1 MRWEQVY
8 LAGTGVWLADRTN
21 AAAAVEAGAYDAGEH
36 ALNQIH
42 SVSSAVAGGPD
53 DLSAPEMAVRAART
67 ALRRSGPAAQRVAA
81 VFHSY
86 LWFQGAELW
95 PSAAY
100 VAQHAVGSA
109 VPAFDLLQQCNAG
122 LAGMELAARQLGA
135 RGSGRAAGF
144 REDEAVLLTTADRF
158 APPAFDRWTAE
169 RGMVYGDGGTAL
181 VLSSSPGGASARL
194 LSTATRVDNSLEGL
208 ARGAGFRSGP
218 DPQAGPVDLGARA
231 QEYFRAHRNMRAA
244 TLRTAEVAAE
254 SIRVALAD
262 ADTPRERVD
271 RVVLNATGHQRLTWQ
286 LEHQLGIEEKFSN
299 WEFCRE
305 VGHLGAGDHFAG
317 LNELLETGEVGA
329 GDRVLL
335 VGGGT
340 GYSCTS
346 AVVEITDPA
355 GWYA

>member
-8 LAGTGVWLADRTN
+8 LAGTGVWLADRAN
-21 AAAAVEAGAYDAGEH
+21 AVAAVAAGAYDAGEH
-36 ALNQIH
+36 AVNQIH

-67 ALRRSGPAAQRVAA
+67 ALRRSGRAAERVAA

-100 VAQHAVGSA
+100 VAQHTVGSA

-122 LAGMELAARQLGA
+122 LAGLELAARQLRSG
-135 RGSGRAAGF
+135 GSGEG
-144 REDEAVLLTTADRF
+144 EAVLLTTADRF
-158 APPAFDRWTAE
+158 APPAFDRWRAE

-181 VLSSSPGGASARL
+181 VLSSSPEGATGRL
-194 LSTATRVDNSLEGL
+194 LATATRVDNSLEGL

-218 DPQAGPVDLGARA
+218 ELEARPVNPGLRA
-231 QEYFRAHRNMRAA
+231 EEYFRAQRNMRAA

-262 ADTPRERVD
+262 ADTPMEQID
-271 RVVLNATGHQRLTWQ
+271 RVVLNATGRQRMHWQ
-286 LEHQLGIEEKFSN
+286 LEHQLGVEEKFSN

-317 LNELLETGEVGA
+317 LNELLETGEVA
-329 GDRVLL
+329 EGDRVLL

-346 AVVEITDPA
+346 AVVEITDA
-355 GWYA
+355 SGGCA

>member
-21 AAAAVEAGAYDAGEH
+21 AAEAVATGAYDAAEH
-36 ALNQIH
+36 AVNQIH
-42 SVSSAVAGGPD
+42 SVSSAVADGPD

-67 ALRRSGPAAQRVAA
+67 ALRRSGPAAERVAA

-122 LAGMELAARQLGA
+122 LAGLELAARQLCSRPVG
-135 RGSGRAAGF
+135 
-144 REDEAVLLTTADRF
+144 EDEAVLLTTADRF
-158 APPAFDRWTAE
+158 APPAFDRWRAE

-181 VLSSSPGGASARL
+181 VLTSSPEAATARL
-194 LSTATRVDNSLEGL
+194 LATATRVDNSLEGL

-218 DPQAGPVDLGARA
+218 QDEPRPVDLGARA
-231 QEYFRAHRNMRAA
+231 EEYFRAHRNMRAA
-244 TLRTAEVAAE
+244 TLRTAEVAAD
-254 SIRVALAD
+254 SIRAALAD
-262 ADTPRERVD
+262 ADTPMERID

-286 LEHQLGIEEKFSN
+286 LEHQLGIEEKYSN

-346 AVVEITDPA
+346 AVVEITDPS
-355 GWYA
+355 GWSA

>member
-8 LAGTGVWLADRTN
+8 LAGTGVWLADRAN

-36 ALNQIH
+36 AVNRIH
-42 SVSSAVAGGPD
+42 SVSSAAADGPD
-53 DLSAPEMAVRAART
+53 DLSPPEMAVRAART
-67 ALRRSGPAAQRVAA
+67 ALRRSGRAAERVAA

-122 LAGMELAARQLGA
+122 LAGLELAARQLRSG
-135 RGSGRAAGF
+135 GSGGS

-158 APPAFDRWTAE
+158 TPPAFDRWRAE

-181 VLSSSPGGASARL
+181 VLSSTPEGATGRL
-194 LSTATRVDNSLEGL
+194 LATATRVDNSLEGL

-218 DPQAGPVDLGARA
+218 ELEARPVDLGARA
-231 QEYFRAHRNMRAA
+231 EEYFRAQRNMRAA
-244 TLRTAEVAAE
+244 TLRTGAVAAE

-262 ADTPRERVD
+262 ADTSMDRID
-271 RVVLNATGHQRLTWQ
+271 RVVLNATGHQRMSWQ
-286 LEHQLGIEEKFSN
+286 LEHQLGVDERFSN

-305 VGHLGAGDHFAG
+305 AGHLGAGDHFAG
-317 LNELLETGEVGA
+317 LNELLETGEVGE

-346 AVVEITDPA
+346 AVVEITDA
-355 GWYA
+355 SGGCA

>member
-21 AAAAVEAGAYDAGEH
+21 AAAAVAAGAYDAGEH
-36 ALNQIH
+36 AVNQIH
-42 SVSSAVAGGPD
+42 SVSSAAAGGPD

-67 ALRRSGPAAQRVAA
+67 ALRRSGPAAERITN

-122 LAGMELAARQLGA
+122 LAGVELAARQLQGG
-135 RGSGRAAGF
+135 GSDRAGGG
-144 REDEAVLLTTADRF
+144 EAVLLTTADRF
-158 APPAFDRWTAE
+158 AAPAFDRWRAE

-181 VLSSSPGGASARL
+181 VLSSSPAGATGRL
-194 LSTATRVDNSLEGL
+194 LATATRVDNSLEGL

-218 DPQAGPVDLGARA
+218 EREPRPVDLGARA
-231 QEYFRAHRNMRAA
+231 EEYFRAQRNMRAA

-262 ADTPRERVD
+262 SGTPMDRID
-271 RVVLNATGHQRLTWQ
+271 RVVLNATGQQRLRWQ
-286 LEHQLGIEEKFSN
+286 LEHQLGIEEEFSN

-317 LNELLETGEVGA
+317 LNELLETGEVGE

-346 AVVEITDPA
+346 AVVEITDTSGGCA
-355 GWYA
+355 

>member
-8 LAGTGVWLADRTN
+8 LAGTGVWLADRAN
-21 AAAAVEAGAYDAGEH
+21 AADAVAAGAYDAGEH
-36 ALNQIH
+36 AVNRID
-42 SVSSAVAGGPD
+42 SVSAATTGGPD
-53 DLSAPEMAVRAART
+53 DLAAPEMAVRAART
-67 ALRRSGPAAQRVAA
+67 ALRRSGRSAEHVGT

-95 PSAAY
+95 PAAAY
-100 VAQHAVGSA
+100 VAQHTVGPA

-122 LAGMELAARQLGA
+122 LSGMELAARQLRSA
-135 RGSGRAAGF
+135 EPGR
-144 REDEAVLLTTADRF
+144 DEAVLLTTADRF
-158 APPAFDRWTAE
+158 APPAFDRWRAE

-181 VLSSSPGGASARL
+181 VLSTSPEHAVGRL
-194 LSTATRVDNSLEGL
+194 LATATRVDNSLEGL
-208 ARGAGFRSGP
+208 ARGTGFRPGP
-218 DPQAGPVDLGARA
+218 DAADRPVDLGART
-231 QEYFRAHRNMRAA
+231 EEHFREHRNLRAA

-254 SIRVALAD
+254 SIRAALAE
-262 ADTPRERVD
+262 ADTPIERIA
-271 RVVLNATGHQRLTWQ
+271 RVVLNATGHQRMQWQ
-286 LEHQLGIEEKFSN
+286 LEQQLGVDERRST

-305 VGHLGAGDHFAG
+305 VGHLGAGDHVAG
-317 LNELLETGEVGA
+317 LNELLETGELDG

-355 GWYA
+355 GWCS

>member
-8 LAGTGVWLADRTN
+8 LAGTGVWLADRAE
-21 AAAAVEAGAYDAGEH
+21 AARAVADGAYDADEH
-36 ALNQIH
+36 AVNQIH
-42 SVSSAVAGGPD
+42 SVSSATAGGAD
-53 DLSAPEMAVRAART
+53 DLAAPEMAVRAART
-67 ALRRSGPAAQRVAA
+67 ALRRAGRAAERVGT

-95 PSAAY
+95 PGAAY
-100 VAQHAVGSA
+100 VAQHTVGSS

-122 LAGMELAARQLGA
+122 LAGLELAARQLGA
-135 RGSGRAAGF
+135 GRPGG
-144 REDEAVLLTTADRF
+144 DEAVLLTTADRF
-158 APPAFDRWTAE
+158 TPPAFDRWRAE

-181 VLSSSPGGASARL
+181 VLSASAEGAAARL
-194 LSTATRVDNSLEGL
+194 LATATRVDNSLEGL

-218 DPQAGPVDLGARA
+218 ELAARPVDLAARA
-231 QEYFRAHRNMRAA
+231 EEYFRAERNLRTA
-244 TLRTAEVAAE
+244 TVRTAEVAAE

-262 ADTPRERVD
+262 AGTPMERID
-271 RVVLNATGHQRLTWQ
+271 RVVLNATGRQRMRWQ
-286 LEHQLGIEEKFSN
+286 LEHQLGLEEKVSN

-317 LNELLETGEVGA
+317 LNELLETGEVGE

-346 AVVEITDPA
+346 AVVEITDA
-355 GWYA
+355 SGWYA

>member
-8 LAGTGVWLADRTN
+8 LAGTGVWLADRAD
-21 AAAAVEAGAYDAGEH
+21 AADAVAAGAYDAAEH
-36 ALNQIH
+36 AVNRID
-42 SVSSAVAGGPD
+42 SVSAATAGGPD
-53 DLSAPEMAVRAART
+53 DLAAPEMAVRAART
-67 ALRRSGPAAQRVAA
+67 ALRRAGRAAARVGT

-100 VAQHAVGSA
+100 VAEHTVGSA

-122 LAGMELAARQLGA
+122 LSGMELAARQLHAG
-135 RGSGRAAGF
+135 GPGR
-144 REDEAVLLTTADRF
+144 DEAVLLTTADRF
-158 APPAFDRWTAE
+158 APPAFDRWRAE
-169 RGMVYGDGGTAL
+169 RGMVYGDGGTAV
-181 VLSSSPGGASARL
+181 VLSTSAENAVARL
-194 LSTATRVDNSLEGL
+194 LATATRVDNSLEGL
-208 ARGAGFRSGP
+208 ARGTGFRPGP
-218 DPQAGPVDLGARA
+218 DAADRPVDLGART
-231 QEYFRAHRNMRAA
+231 EEHFREHRNLRAA

-254 SIRVALAD
+254 SIRAALAE
-262 ADTPRERVD
+262 ADTPIERIA
-271 RVVLNATGHQRLTWQ
+271 RVVLNATGHQRMQWQ
-286 LEHQLGIEEKFSN
+286 LTQQLGVDETRST

-305 VGHLGAGDHFAG
+305 VGHLGAGDHVAG
-317 LNELLETGEVGA
+317 LNELLETGELAG

-355 GWYA
+355 GWCA

>member
-8 LAGTGVWLADRTN
+8 LAGTGVWLADRADT
-21 AAAAVEAGAYDAGEH
+21 AAAVAAGAYDAGEH
-36 ALNQIH
+36 AVNRIR
-42 SVSSAVAGGPD
+42 SVSSAAAEGPD

-67 ALRRSGPAAQRVAA
+67 ALHRSGRAAERVTT

-95 PSAAY
+95 PAASY
-100 VAQHAVGSA
+100 VAQHAVGPA

-122 LAGMELAARQLGA
+122 LAGLELAARHL
-135 RGSGRAAGF
+135 RAAESAD
-144 REDEAVLLTTADRF
+144 RPEAVLLTTGDRF
-158 APPAFDRWTAE
+158 APPAFDRWRAE

-181 VLSSSPGGASARL
+181 VLSTSPQGATGRL
-194 LSTATRVDNSLEGL
+194 LATATRVDNSLEGL
-208 ARGAGFRSGP
+208 ARGTGFRTGP
-218 DPQAGPVDLGARA
+218 DEESRPVDLGARTE
-231 QEYFRAHRNMRAA
+231 EYFRAQRNMRAA

-254 SIRVALAD
+254 SIRAALAD
-262 ADTPRERVD
+262 ADTSMEGIA

-286 LEHQLGIEEKFSN
+286 LEKQLGVEEKLSN
-299 WEFCRE
+299 WDFCRE

-317 LNELLETGEVGA
+317 LNELLETGEVEP

-346 AVVEITDPA
+346 AVVEITGTSD
-355 GWYA
+355 GWA